1 MSKVV
6 RPGTETPEQRAAL
19 REMLARFDKPTGRS
33 FPAIKCSRPIQPP
46 LRGGGDG
53 DELKGWQG
61 MLKRIWLWLSGRGV
75 SNRRAVGEQ
84 TFDGRLPLVDNPV
97 LARKCD
103 KICLDCLGIESV
115 AARDL
120 DECTER
126 AGCIPVQ
133 ICAHLKADGRTVS
146 RVDPNRRYRPALE
159 RRVNG
164 DEPGRPAVKADLSH
178 GDRHAAHVYDVDDV
192 ADISVC
198 LYCLVKRD
206 FCVRPMA
213 YKVDDEVDDPKRAA
227 DDGDG
232 QRDDVCR

>member
-19 REMLARFDKPTGRS
+19 REMLRRCDMPTGHHILTIVS
-33 FPAIKCSRPIQPP
+33 SRPTRRP

-53 DELKGWQG
+53 DELKGWQV

-178 GDRHAAHVYDVDDV
+178 DDRHAAHVYDVDDM

-213 YKVDDEVDDPKRAA
+213 YKVDDEVDDAERAA

-232 QRDDVCR
+232 QRNDVCR